1 MLRNGWKDRAKDA
14 CLNSRSAP
22 YPIKINQLDSPMQ
35 ISRIISYICRC
46 RHFLQD
52 IKTSK
57 YKIVFGIVIFFIS
70 LVATAIAGD
79 LDGSKPLSGVTGKI
93 IEINQYKIIDD
104 VDPDTVGLPKK
115 FLIDFNSKTLRPS
128 KDSLVRR
135 TITFKSLEH
144 IENKMVMQ
152 GVDEGVEGVD
162 DGLAWSLT
170 ISKKNGNAILSASGD
185 GVAYVVFGICKPIK
199 DNQ

>member
-1 MLRNGWKDRAKDA
+1 MIRNGWGDRATDA
-14 CLNSRSAP
+14 CLNRKSAP
-22 YPIKINQLDSPMQ
+22 FPIEIYQLDSPMQ
-35 ISRIISYICRC
+35 IDRIINYIYRY
-46 RHFLQD
+46 RYFLQD
-52 IKTSK
+52 KKTPK
-57 YKIVFGIVIFFIS
+57 YQIFFGVVIFFIV
-70 LVATAIAGD
+70 LVATAIAGEF
-79 LDGSKPLSGVTGKI
+79 DGSKPLSGVTGKI

-170 ISKKNGNAILSASGD
+170 ISKKNGNAILSAAGD
-185 GVAYVVFGICKPIK
+185 GVAYVVFGVCKPIK